1 MHFLVTI
8 MSSNTDQIKNVCHD
22 IKNDSNNN
30 SESENEHEN
39 RNDDQDTQGKL
50 WLQIN
55 NFIFHFYLKGVNL
68 QIIISFVMI
77 FKSLQS

>member
-1 MHFLVTI
+1 

-39 RNDDQDTQGKL
+39 RNDDQETQGKL
-50 WLQIN
+50 
-55 NFIFHFYLKGVNL
+55 
-68 QIIISFVMI
+68 
-77 FKSLQS
+77 